1 MLPNRD
7 LLVYAVCMNNEIQ
20 EKIKQTALVVV
31 RDVCALKKGERVLI
45 ITNPENDTLEISRRL
60 YEAADELGG
69 KAVIVMQ
76 KTKTLLDF
84 AEPEVIAALHT
95 EPDIC
100 LSVSANKLGK
110 DEAGSKKPF
119 VAQNGEEFSHIFNY
133 NYEGK
138 KNMRAVWTPGLT
150 IDMFVRTAGIDY
162 KLLQKRCRVLADK
175 FKGASFVRVTSPAGT
190 DITVPVKGRE
200 AFCDDGDFSKPGSG
214 GNIPAGEVFI
224 SPLTP
229 KTSEGCQGR
238 IVFDGS
244 MSVAEGTLIIDDPI
258 VVDVDKG
265 YVRSIANKSGKPL
278 DTSGENCVA
287 LRLLQSIST
296 AEKQAVEMEKD
307 GRLPAGKGAEYAR
320 NARNIGE
327 LGIGLNPAARI
338 TGKMLEDEK
347 AFKTCHFAIGSNYDN
362 DAKSL
367 IHYDGVVRNPTIVI
381 HYEDGSEFVAEK
393 DGELNDVLK

>member
-1 MLPNRD
+1 
-7 LLVYAVCMNNEIQ
+7 MNNEIQ

-119 VAQNGEEFSHIFNY
+119 VAENGEEFSHIFNY

-138 KNMRAVWTPGLT
+138 KNMRAVWTPGIT

-162 KLLQKRCRVLADK
+162 KLLQKRCRILADK
-175 FKGASFVRVTSPAGT
+175 FKGASFVRVTSPSGT

-244 MSVAEGTLIIDDPI
+244 KSVAEGTLIIDDPI

-265 YVRSIANKSGKPL
+265 Y
-278 DTSGENCVA
+278 E
-287 LRLLQSIST
+287 
-296 AEKQAVEMEKD
+296 
-307 GRLPAGKGAEYAR
+307 
-320 NARNIGE
+320 
-327 LGIGLNPAARI
+327 
-338 TGKMLEDEK
+338 
-347 AFKTCHFAIGSNYDN
+347 
-362 DAKSL
+362 
-367 IHYDGVVRNPTIVI
+367 
-381 HYEDGSEFVAEK
+381 
-393 DGELNDVLK
+393 